1 MSYIPPMRKLVIA
14 NRGTRNTGKTSSI
27 KEVYYLLKS
36 KGYRPLLEEWQYEEG
51 RDIKAIFDVNGVKV
65 GIESQ
70 GDQGYDM
77 ETTMDAFIEAGCEII
92 VTACWMQGNTYRK
105 VYKNMGEDLDYDI
118 IWYGHFVYQVL
129 GAEEV
134 QKTFNWRYAEQV
146 VRLIEERIEG
156 KF

>member
-1 MSYIPPMRKLVIA
+1 MRKLVIA

-36 KGYRPLLEEWQYEEG
+36 KGYKLLMEEWQYERG

-77 ETTMDAFIEAGCEII
+77 ETTMEAFVDAGCEII
-92 VTACWMQGNTYRK
+92 VTACWMKGSTYRK
-105 VYKNMGEDLDYDI
+105 VYKYLGEEQDYDI
-118 IWYGHFVYQVL
+118 IWYGHYMYQVL
-129 GAEEV
+129 GAEEA
-134 QKTFNWRYAEQV
+134 QKTFNRRYAEQV
-146 VRLIEERIEG
+146 VMLIEERIEG
-156 KF
+156 QF